1 MAESDLVDKLS
12 EEENTSQNEIS
23 KKEEPQSSTQLFTK
37 IIKDFSDFLSKRSVY
52 EAAPENSKV
61 LVFNSDLSFKEMIKA
76 FINEDIYCALIYDS
90 KKEFFIGIITIS
102 DILFLFQY
110 IIEKAQE
117 KIITDYNL
125 FIKEIFSTSKLL
137 ASEED
142 KDNNNENKKDKN
154 FDILKYLTKIN
165 YNDYFEVIKKY
176 KKIHIL
182 YSIALDSSL
191 LDVLKVIYKVGVH
204 RLVVEETKKK
214 RDLNDNKKKEN
225 ELNIQNN
232 IFENKTDKEE
242 KEKTDKSA
250 KDKSDVEKS
259 DKEKSDKK
267 VKKVKTKKKVCV
279 DEESKD
285 KDKEKES
292 KDGEKVVK
300 KKVKKIKKKKTETDL
315 TKKEKEENE
324 NKEEEEK
331 VVKKKVKKIKKK
343 KTETELNENN
353 KDSKEKE
360 KKEDEKKEE
369 DKKDINNF
377 QKSEKSMLEIED
389 LSNKDV
395 FKLNNEDTSK
405 TLELPSETQNYTG
418 FVTYETV
425 FDFLIYNY
433 YSMEMKEF
441 DLSLEELRNISLNS
455 SFIKPLTNFAL
466 VDEEVH
472 SSFSK
477 NITSKNDILPI
488 LTNDKKEIF
497 GFLYL
502 RDYLYFVS
510 NCESNQNLTNE
521 KFLSNM
527 YEGIDD
533 AKPFG
538 KERIIFLEYN
548 NDSKK
553 LRIKELLEKI
563 NGAPEKKIII
573 KDKDDGDKLYIISLK
588 DIFDVVVEMN
598 ENLN

>member
-137 ASEED
+137 TSEED

-214 RDLNDNKKKEN
+214 GLNDNKKKEN

-267 VKKVKTKKKVCV
+267 VKKVKTKKKVSV

-315 TKKEKEENE
+315 TQKEKEENE

-353 KDSKEKE
+353 KDLKEKE
-360 KKEDEKKEE
+360 KKEDEKKED

-389 LSNKDV
+389 FSNKDV

-521 KFLSNM
+521 QFLSNM

-538 KERIIFLEYN
+538 KKRIIFLEYN

-588 DIFDVVVEMN
+588 NIFDVVVEMN

>member
-137 ASEED
+137 TSEED

-214 RDLNDNKKKEN
+214 GLNDNKKKEN

-267 VKKVKTKKKVCV
+267 VKKVKTKKKVSV

-315 TKKEKEENE
+315 TQKEKEENE

-353 KDSKEKE
+353 KDLKEKE
-360 KKEDEKKEE
+360 KKEDEKKED

-405 TLELPSETQNYTG
+405 TLELPFETQNYTG

-521 KFLSNM
+521 QFLSNM

-573 KDKDDGDKLYIISLK
+573 KDNDDGDKLYIISLK
-588 DIFDVVVEMN
+588 NIFDVVVEMN

>member
-137 ASEED
+137 ASEEE

-214 RDLNDNKKKEN
+214 GLNDNKKKEN

-267 VKKVKTKKKVCV
+267 VKKVKTKKKVSV

-315 TKKEKEENE
+315 TQKEKEENE

-353 KDSKEKE
+353 KDLKEKE

-466 VDEEVH
+466 VNEEVH

-521 KFLSNM
+521 QFLSNM

-538 KERIIFLEYN
+538 KKRIIFLEYN

-588 DIFDVVVEMN
+588 NIFYVVVEMN

>member
-12 EEENTSQNEIS
+12 DEENSSKNEAS
-23 KKEEPQSSTQLFTK
+23 KKEEPQTYTQIFSK
-37 IIKDFSDFLSKRSVY
+37 IISDFSEFLSKRSVY

-90 KKEFFIGIITIS
+90 KKEFFIGIITIT

-117 KIITDYNL
+117 KKINDYNE
-125 FIKEIFSTSKLL
+125 FIKEIFSVSKLL
-137 ASEED
+137 SSEEE
-142 KDNNNENKKDKN
+142 KVNNENTKDKN

-182 YSIALDSSL
+182 YSISLDSSL

-214 RDLNDNKKKEN
+214 GLNEPKKKEN

-232 IFENKTDKEE
+232 FDSKTEKEE
-242 KEKTDKSA
+242 KTEKSG

-259 DKEKSDKK
+259 DKEKSEKK
-267 VKKVKTKKKVCV
+267 LKKVKTKKKVSES
-279 DEESKD
+279 EEG
-285 KDKEKES
+285 KEN

-300 KKVKKIKKKKTETDL
+300 KKIKKVKKKKTEGELDE
-315 TKKEKEENE
+315 KDKEKENNENE
-324 NKEEEEK
+324 NKEEGEK
-331 VVKKKVKKIKKK
+331 IVKKKTKKVKKK
-343 KTETELNENN
+343 KTENELNEN
-353 KDSKEKE
+353 DKEKEIKE
-360 KKEDEKKEE
+360 KKEDEKKTDE
-369 DKKDINNF
+369 KKENNNF
-377 QKSEKSMLEIED
+377 QKSEKSMIEIED
-389 LSNKDV
+389 ISNKDV
-395 FKLNNEDTSK
+395 LKLNIEESSK
-405 TLELPSETQNYTG
+405 TNLELPTETQNYTG

-441 DLSLEELRNISLNS
+441 DLTLEDLKKIPLNS
-455 SFIKPLTNFAL
+455 SFIKPLTNYAL
-466 VDEEVH
+466 MNEEVH

-488 LTNDKKEIF
+488 LTNDKSDIF

-521 KFLSNM
+521 QFLTNM

-533 AKPFG
+533 DKPYG
-538 KERIIFLEYN
+538 KERIIFFEYN
-548 NDSKK
+548 DENKK
-553 LRIKELLEKI
+553 LRIKQLLEKI
-563 NGAPEKKIII
+563 NGAPEKKIVMI
-573 KDKDDGDKLYIISLK
+573 DKEGGNKLEIISLK
-588 DIFDVVVEMN
+588 NIFDVLVEMN
-598 ENLN
+598 EKNENLN

>member
-12 EEENTSQNEIS
+12 DEENSSKNESS
-23 KKEEPQSSTQLFTK
+23 KKEEPQTYTPIFSK
-37 IIKDFSDFLSKRSVY
+37 IISDFTDFLSKRSVY

-117 KIITDYNL
+117 KKINDYNE
-125 FIKEIFSTSKLL
+125 FIKEIFSVSKLL
-137 ASEED
+137 SSEEE
-142 KDNNNENKKDKN
+142 KVNNENTKDKN

-182 YSIALDSSL
+182 YSISLDSSL

-214 RDLNDNKKKEN
+214 GLNEPKKKEN

-232 IFENKTDKEE
+232 FDSKTEKEE
-242 KEKTDKSA
+242 KTEKSG

-259 DKEKSDKK
+259 DKEKSEKK
-267 VKKVKTKKKVCV
+267 LKKVKTKKKVGENEEGKENKEGEKV
-279 DEESKD
+279 VVKKKVKKVKKKKTEGELDE
-285 KDKEKES
+285 KDKEKENTENEN
-292 KDGEKVVK
+292 KEEGEKIVK
-300 KKVKKIKKKKTETDL
+300 KKTKKIKKKKTE
-315 TKKEKEENE
+315 N
-324 NKEEEEK
+324 
-331 VVKKKVKKIKKK
+331 
-343 KTETELNENN
+343 ELNEN
-353 KDSKEKE
+353 DKEKEIKE
-360 KKEDEKKEE
+360 KKEEEKKIEEKKEV
-369 DKKDINNF
+369 NNF
-377 QKSEKSMLEIED
+377 QKSEKSIIEIED
-389 LSNKDV
+389 ISNKDV
-395 FKLNNEDTSK
+395 LKLNTEETSK
-405 TLELPSETQNYTG
+405 TIPEIPTETQNYTG

-441 DLSLEELRNISLNS
+441 DLTLEDLKKISLNS

-466 VDEEVH
+466 MNEEVH

-488 LTNDKKEIF
+488 LTNDKSDIF

-521 KFLSNM
+521 QFLTNM
-527 YEGIDD
+527 YEGIDND
-533 AKPFG
+533 KPYG

-548 NDSKK
+548 DENKK

-563 NGAPEKKIII
+563 NGAPEKKIIL
-573 KDKDDGDKLYIISLK
+573 KDEEGGNKLEIISLK
-588 DIFDVVVEMN
+588 NIFDVLVEINEKN

>member
-137 ASEED
+137 TSEED

-214 RDLNDNKKKEN
+214 GLNDNKKKEN

-267 VKKVKTKKKVCV
+267 VKKVKTKKKVSV

-315 TKKEKEENE
+315 TQKEKEENE

-353 KDSKEKE
+353 KDLKEKE
-360 KKEDEKKEE
+360 KKEDEKKED

-405 TLELPSETQNYTG
+405 TLELPFETQNYTG

-521 KFLSNM
+521 QFLSNM

-588 DIFDVVVEMN
+588 NIFDVVVEMN

>member
-137 ASEED
+137 TSEED

-214 RDLNDNKKKEN
+214 GLNDNKKKEN

-267 VKKVKTKKKVCV
+267 VKKVKTKKKVSV

-315 TKKEKEENE
+315 TQKEKEENE

-353 KDSKEKE
+353 KDLKEKE
-360 KKEDEKKEE
+360 KKEDEKKED

-521 KFLSNM
+521 QFLSNM

-588 DIFDVVVEMN
+588 NIFDVVVEMN